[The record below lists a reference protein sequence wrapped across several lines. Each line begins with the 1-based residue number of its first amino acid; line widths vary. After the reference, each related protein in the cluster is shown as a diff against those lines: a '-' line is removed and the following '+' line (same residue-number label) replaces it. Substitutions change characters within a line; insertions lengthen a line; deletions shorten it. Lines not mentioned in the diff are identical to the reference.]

1 MRLSIDFTDLNR
13 ACPKDPFPL
22 PRIDQVVD
30 STAGCDLLCFLD
42 AFSGYH
48 QIKMAI
54 QDEENTSFIT
64 SVGCYCYTC
73 MPFGLKNVGAAFQR
87 AMRLCLGSQMGRNVE
102 AYIDDILVKSRDK
115 ATMVEDLQETFDNLR
130 KANLRLNPEKCI
142 FGVPSGK
149 LLGFL
154 VSQRG
159 IEAKPDKIKA
169 IEDMQPPRRVKDVQ
183 RLNGCITALGRFIS
197 RLGERALPFFRLLNK
212 KGPFEWTP
220 EADQAFL
227 DLKKYLSS
235 PPILVSPRP
244 GELLLLY
251 AHQITVVSDYG
262 LESVLRNR
270 EVTGRIAEWA
280 TELSEFELRFS
291 RIHAIKSKVLVD
303 FINEWTQT
311 PIEPWEELSSLPGNE
326 DQSRWTM
333 YFDGSF
339 GYHGAGAGVVIV
351 SPTGEKLKYAIHLDF
366 DDEEKSSNN
375 MTEYE
380 ALLVGLRAAAGLG
393 IKKLVVR
400 GDSQL
405 VVNQVIKEYDCP
417 QMWAY
422 VDDVRR
428 LERRFH
434 GLQLEHIPQGD
445 NFITDEL
452 SKLAAQ
458 GGPVPSGVFLERLT
472 KPSVGVP
479 PGVQPLL
486 PQYQGPR
493 EQLKPGSSEILPYLV
508 DCDLPEEDKQAD
520 RIVRQATM
528 YCIIDGELYRKR
540 ECRVKL
546 RCISGEQGQALLA
559 DIHEGTC
566 ANHVASRA
574 LAGKAFRQGLYCPT
588 ALADAKDLVRT
599 CDACQFHAKSIRQPA
614 QALQT
619 IPVSWPFATW
629 GLDIVGKF
637 PRVVGGHEY
646 LMVSVDKF
654 TKWVE
659 VEPVRAI
666 TALAAIKLIR
676 GIVCRFGVERANAE
690 VLRGLRTRTFD
701 RFKTSGRNW
710 IEEFPTV
717 LWALRTTPSRA
728 TGETPFSLVYGAEA
742 VLPTELKYGSRWV
755 RAYDDTIQR
764 AERIN
769 DVNFLEEVRSQAAVQ
784 SVRYQQSLRRYHIR
798 RVHPR
803 ELELGD
809 LVLRRKLYTKGMNK
823 LSPKWEGPFWVAHI
837 TRPGSVQLETEDG
850 QPVPNL

>member
-169 IEDMQPPRRVKDVQ
+169 IEDMQPPRR
-183 RLNGCITALGRFIS
+183 
-197 RLGERALPFFRLLNK
+197 
-212 KGPFEWTP
+212 
-220 EADQAFL
+220 
-227 DLKKYLSS
+227 
-235 PPILVSPRP
+235 
-244 GELLLLY
+244 

-493 EQLKPGSSEILPYLV
+493 EQLKPGSS